1 LSSNG
6 QSLVSISGAEACGLM
21 VYALESVWIRAMA
34 KVVDFGAVAIDV
46 QLFVVSFS
54 QEGEFW
60 SQNSWQNGKSARPSL
75 LSQHGIASRLT

>member
-1 LSSNG
+1 
-6 QSLVSISGAEACGLM
+6 
-21 VYALESVWIRAMA
+21 MA
-34 KVVDFGAVAIDV
+34 KVVDVGAVAIDV

-75 LSQHGIASRLT
+75 LSQHGIASELT

>member
-1 LSSNG
+1 
-6 QSLVSISGAEACGLM
+6 
-21 VYALESVWIRAMA
+21 MA
-34 KVVDFGAVAIDV
+34 KVVDVGAVAIDV

-75 LSQHGIASRLT
+75 LSRYGITPKFTWIQTLELS